1 MAKSS
6 TPVGGING
14 QPQAWWSPKVKDQVS
29 ESRRAIAAAHRSD
42 EDCQAY
48 ISVSRNASSG
58 IVKTKAEA
66 RQAICSSLSF
76 ESDPKSVYTF
86 LRFVTG
92 SSSSSSLLLTFPTVL
107 LPESWH
113 RSMPNAQPKIL
124 RTNAIGYLSELR
136 RATCPKESYFSFPLN
151 FS

>member
-1 MAKSS
+1 MLRDLGSDHLLILLIITLFLSPLFCSNKRMFFTLTLTALLEKEHCSLFFQSLLALLTSLALNVAKSS

-66 RQAICSSLSF
+66 RQAIC
-76 ESDPKSVYTF
+76 
-86 LRFVTG
+86 
-92 SSSSSSLLLTFPTVL
+92 
-107 LPESWH
+107 
-113 RSMPNAQPKIL
+113 
-124 RTNAIGYLSELR
+124 
-136 RATCPKESYFSFPLN
+136 
-151 FS
+151 